1 MFKRF
6 TAMLCITLFAAGC
19 DRVDPD
25 SPVAKRKAIFK
36 DMLHTSENLGGM
48 LRGRLPFDAAG
59 FADGAGRLDA
69 LAHEPWQHF
78 AKQAEGGDSSARPEL
93 WQRQARFEDLARR
106 LEASTAVLREQTR
119 QQAVQPA
126 SLQAP
131 MNAVEAACKAC
142 HQEFRN
148 H

>member
-1 MFKRF
+1 MYKRF
-6 TAMLCITLFAAGC
+6 TAILCITLITAGC

-36 DMLHTSENLGGM
+36 ELLHTSENLGGM
-48 LRGRLPFDAAG
+48 LRGRLPFDAGA
-59 FADGAGRLDA
+59 FAEGAVKLDT

-78 AKQAEGGDSSARPEL
+78 AKQPEGANSSARPEL

-119 QQAVQPA
+119 QQALQPA
-126 SLQAP
+126 SLKAP
-131 MNAVEAACKAC
+131 MDAVEAACKAC